1 MLNGRCFRH
10 PATVRRR
17 SDGVRADFVP
27 IDPRAAAIPTRRSA
41 SLSGMARVKLR
52 SKREVGDRVQG
63 LSESL
68 RAALARLPDGEREA
82 DVLDAV
88 WGAEGLGMLLWAL
101 EVAQLPP
108 YDRPFEAE
116 QLLDTRVGEAVLRPG
131 EEIDRAR
138 ETARLWHW
146 RARTAELQANGGLEL
161 PEPWQSFDQL
171 VGATAMRGF
180 EQGLLPR
187 PLRGDFPAFGVVY
200 RELAPEQRR
209 EAHQIAWQRH
219 RALNWLCGLG
229 GTWDAVPTDT

>member
-1 MLNGRCFRH
+1 
-10 PATVRRR
+10 
-17 SDGVRADFVP
+17 
-27 IDPRAAAIPTRRSA
+27 
-41 SLSGMARVKLR
+41 MARVKLR
-52 SKREVGDRVQG
+52 SKREVGDRVQA
-63 LSESL
+63 LSEEL
-68 RAALARLPDGEREA
+68 RVALARLPEGEQDAGVIE
-82 DVLDAV
+82 AV
-88 WGAEGLGMLLWAL
+88 WGGEGLGMLLWAL
-101 EVAQLPP
+101 ELVQLPP

-116 QLLDTRVGEAVLRPG
+116 QLLEADVAESALRPG
-131 EEIDRAR
+131 EEIGRAR

-146 RARTAELQANGGLEL
+146 RARTAELQADGELEL

-200 RELAPEQRR
+200 RELEPEQQE

-229 GTWDAVPTDT
+229 RTWDTVPTDT